1 MGEFCVRRKS
11 STAHF
16 LFFYREGSAIIK
28 QKNAKEHFI
37 NEEIIHDAGISEKT
51 DVRVIGSDNE
61 QIGIIPLSQALD
73 MAYDKDLDL
82 VLMVST
88 ATPAVCRIMDY
99 GKYCF
104 DRDKKEKENKKKQQ
118 KVNVKEIQL
127 TCKIDS
133 NDFNTKVNQARRFLA
148 DGDKVKVMVKFKG
161 RQMAHQD
168 IGAALLERFADALS
182 ECGDIDKKPVL
193 EGRNLTMFFAP
204 SKK

>member
-1 MGEFCVRRKS
+1 M
-11 STAHF
+11 
-16 LFFYREGSAIIK
+16 
-28 QKNAKEHFI
+28 
-37 NEEIIHDAGISEKT
+37 
-51 DVRVIGSDNE
+51 RVIGSDNE

-73 MAYDKDLDL
+73 MAYDKDMDL
-82 VLMVST
+82 VLMVSQ